1 MEWLVFSGITLAV
14 LSALTW
20 GAYKY
25 GRIKEKQKTDAS
37 KADDMAADAAI
48 AAKPYVSDPVSDI
61 RRMCDKS

>member
-1 MEWLVFSGITLAV
+1 MEWLVFSGIIIAV

-25 GRIKEKQKTDAS
+25 GRIKERQKTDAG

-48 AAKPYVSDPVSDI
+48 AAKPGIDNPLAGM
-61 RRMCDKS
+61 RPR

>member
-1 MEWLVFSGITLAV
+1 MEWAVISGIIIAV

-25 GRIKEKQKTDAS
+25 GRIKERQKTDAG

-48 AAKPYVSDPVSDI
+48 AAKPGVDRPLG
-61 RRMCDKS
+61 RMRPKD

>member
-25 GRIKEKQKTDAS
+25 GRIKEKQKTDAG

-48 AAKPYVSDPVSDI
+48 AAKPGIDNPLAGM
-61 RRMCDKS
+61 RPR